1 MTPSVA
7 QDLKT
12 LFDYMDGK
20 LSLEEAALQLEDADL
35 TLDEIREFLRQQP
48 RYNIVYLNEHRA

>member
-20 LSLEEAALQLEDADL
+20 LSLEEAALQLEDVDL
-35 TLDEIREFLRQQP
+35 SYEEVKEFLKKQP
-48 RYNIVYLNEHRA
+48 RYNVVYLNEYRA